1 MPEPTTA
8 AAPRARGDGPDGV
21 QDYARCELCSPRTRG
36 WTHPLTEEG
45 RPNELLPVHAGMDPT
60 NDPSIPL

>member
-1 MPEPTTA
+1 M
-8 AAPRARGDGPDGV
+8 